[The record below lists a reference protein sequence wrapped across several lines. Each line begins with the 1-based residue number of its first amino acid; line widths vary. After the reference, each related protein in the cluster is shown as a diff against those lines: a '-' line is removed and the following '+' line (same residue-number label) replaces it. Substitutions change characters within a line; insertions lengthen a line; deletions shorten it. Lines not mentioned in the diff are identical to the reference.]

1 MIGYKQ
7 ITLLALLLL
16 GCQKEEQEEN
26 LSSFISFGEPQ
37 RVTIN
42 GYDGVIMEPFI
53 TRDDSKLFFNNS
65 NSPAVNTELHWA
77 TKIND
82 TTFEYQGLIE
92 NVNTDA
98 LEGVAT
104 MDENNNFYFVST
116 RSYDQ
121 DFSTIYQGV
130 YQSGSINS
138 VSLIEGISLQEPGVV
153 NFDVEVSAD
162 GRFLYTVDGTYD
174 ANGGPYTSNFVLV
187 EKNGTTFSRSVESD
201 ELFKNINT
209 DDLEYAAGISS
220 DGLELYFTRIIA
232 PISPNS
238 LAQIYYSKRKSTEV
252 PFPLSRLLD
261 KIDGF
266 VEGPTVSGDG
276 QRIYYHKRVGDT
288 FQLYMVRKL

>member
-1 MIGYKQ
+1 MSIYKQ
-7 ITLLALLLL
+7 IVFLVVLLL
-16 GCQKEEQEEN
+16 GCQKEEQGQN
-26 LSSFISFGEPQ
+26 LSSFTSFGEPQ
-37 RVTIN
+37 QVTIN

-82 TTFEYQGLIE
+82 STFEYQGLLN

-116 RSYDQ
+116 RSYEQ
-121 DFSTIYQGV
+121 DLSTIYQGV
-130 YQSGSINS
+130 YQSGSVNS
-138 VSLIEGISLQEPGVV
+138 VSLVEGISKLEPGAV

-162 GRFLYTVDGTYD
+162 GRFLCMVDGTYD
-174 ANGGPYTSNFVLV
+174 SNGGPYTASFVLV
-187 EKNGTTFSRSVESD
+187 ERKGTTFSRSDQSD
-201 ELFKNINT
+201 ELLKNINT
-209 DDLEYAAGISS
+209 NDLEYAAGISS
-220 DGLELYFTRIIA
+220 GGLELYFTRIKA
-232 PISPNS
+232 PINSNS
-238 LAQIYYSKRKSTEV
+238 LARIYYSKRKSTEV
-252 PFPLSRLLD
+252 FFPFPTLLD

-276 QRIYYHKRVGDT
+276 QRIYYHKKVGDT
-288 FQLYMVRKL
+288 FQLFMVRKL